1 MREMN
6 RIKKTNITLARNWW
20 DEGINL
26 VTGYRISPR
35 KKSKNINPDE
45 LKYFNAYP
53 TLNIKQ

>member
-1 MREMN
+1 MN

>member
-1 MREMN
+1 MRQMN
-6 RIKKTNITLARNWW
+6 RIKKVNTTLVRDWW
-20 DEGINL
+20 NEGINL

-35 KKSKNINPDE
+35 KKSKNITPDE